1 MHRVV
6 KSGRAGSDS
15 WAPPPGGPRA
25 MEGFPGLSV
34 AVAVV
39 VLPMRIPFPAS
50 VLVMTPVSIGVANP
64 TAWMT
69 INSPLTMFRL
79 APTIVAI
86 MVASDT
92 DTMVAV
98 RVTALVGMAK
108 RYCRESGQ
116 CYEPSRRNI
125 WML

>member
-1 MHRVV
+1 
-6 KSGRAGSDS
+6 
-15 WAPPPGGPRA
+15 
-25 MEGFPGLSV
+25 MERFPGLSV

-50 VLVMTPVSIGVANP
+50 VLVMTPVPIGVANP
-64 TAWMT
+64 TAWMN
-69 INSPLTMFRL
+69 INSLPTMFRL
-79 APTIVAI
+79 APTFVSI

-98 RVTALVGMAK
+98 RVTALVRMAK

-116 CYEPSRRNI
+116 CKEPSRRNV

>member
-1 MHRVV
+1 
-6 KSGRAGSDS
+6 
-15 WAPPPGGPRA
+15 

-34 AVAVV
+34 AVAVA

-69 INSPLTMFRL
+69 INSLLAMFRL
-79 APTIVAI
+79 APTSVAI

-108 RYCRESGQ
+108 RYCRECGQ

-125 WML
+125 WMF

>member
-1 MHRVV
+1 
-6 KSGRAGSDS
+6 
-15 WAPPPGGPRA
+15 
-25 MEGFPGLSV
+25 MEGFLGLSV

-50 VLVMTPVSIGVANP
+50 VFVMTPVSIGVANP

-69 INSPLTMFRL
+69 INGLLTMFRL
-79 APTIVAI
+79 APTFVAI
-86 MVASDT
+86 MVASDA

>member
-1 MHRVV
+1 
-6 KSGRAGSDS
+6 
-15 WAPPPGGPRA
+15 

-39 VLPMRIPFPAS
+39 VLPMRIRFPAS
-50 VLVMTPVSIGVANP
+50 VFVMTPVPIGVANP

-69 INSPLTMFRL
+69 INSLLTMFRL
-79 APTIVAI
+79 VPTLVAI
-86 MVASDT
+86 MVARDT

-108 RYCRESGQ
+108 RYGR
-116 CYEPSRRNI
+116 
-125 WML
+125 

>member
-1 MHRVV
+1 
-6 KSGRAGSDS
+6 
-15 WAPPPGGPRA
+15 

-34 AVAVV
+34 SVAVA
-39 VLPMRIPFPAS
+39 VLPMRIPFPAG

-69 INSPLTMFRL
+69 INRLLTMFRL

-98 RVTALVGMAK
+98 RVAALVGVAK

-116 CYEPSRRNI
+116 CYESSHRNI
-125 WML
+125 GMF